1 MMQIKTLNQDIKEN
15 IPRSKFDQ
23 DQIEI
28 SKYSGKHIQIK
39 SLIYIL
45 YQVCIQIKNDADQ
58 KSLDQD
64 IKEDVS
70 QLKFDLDPIF
80 ISDQK

>member
-1 MMQIKTLNQDIKEN
+1 MQS
-15 IPRSKFDQ
+15 RSHF
-23 DQIEI
+23 IL
-28 SKYSGKHIQIK
+28 
-39 SLIYIL
+39 LIYSD
-45 YQVCIQIKNDADQ
+45 QNDEDQ

-80 ISDQK
+80 ISDQKWCRSQKLDVKILNKTYQD